1 MKTSEM
7 SKWVW
12 LSIGL
17 AAGLVIAGVWPTSK
31 AHAVATDRF
40 EGYAMC
46 TAPVDESLEALFVLD
61 ALTGELKATAVSQ
74 QIGRFTN
81 LVVRNIAQDMQLAP
95 GDQFRF
101 LLVGGGA
108 RLVGRAGGINRATI
122 SLIYVAEINSGK
134 ICVYTPVWGGQRAA
148 AGAQPLLLELL
159 TVIPFRD
166 QALVRPGAGAA
177 PGVEK
182 KP

>member
-1 MKTSEM
+1 MTVHEMYMKVRWM
-7 SKWVW
+7 LV
-12 LSIGL
+12 GL
-17 AAGLVIAGVWPTSK
+17 AAGVALTTIWPTSK
-31 AHAVATDRF
+31 SHAVATDRF

-46 TAPVDESLEALFVLD
+46 TAAVDESLEALFVLD

-81 LVVRNIAQDMQLAP
+81 LAVRNIATDMGLQP

-108 RLVGRAGGINRATI
+108 RLVGRAGGVNRATI

-134 ICVYTPVWGGQRAA
+134 ICVYTPVWGGQRAV
-148 AGAQPLLLELL
+148 AGAQPLQLEML

-166 QALVRPGAGAA
+166 QALVRPGAGA
-177 PGVEK
+177 PPPEK
-182 KP
+182 K